1 MNVLRFDSERA
12 WVGAICSLWR
22 DRLRTNPGLTMCLPT
37 GLTPLPIYA
46 EMVASRRAGLVS
58 FDRARVFAL
67 DEFGDLEEGDPGRT
81 RNTLLTHVV
90 GPAGIPEASCRF
102 LDPGHSDVAEH
113 CADYD
118 HAVGGVFDLVLL
130 GLGTNGHLGMN
141 EPGSPADS
149 PTRRVDLADS
159 TIAASARY
167 FDHDRLPRWGLTVGL
182 GAILAAREVW
192 LLARGAAK
200 AEVVHQMLTGPIT
213 EDLPASLL
221 RRHPNCSVFLDDDA
235 AQAPG

>member
-1 MNVLRFDSERA
+1 MNVLRFDSEPA

-22 DRLRTNPGLTMCLPT
+22 DRLRTNPALTMCLPT

-58 FDRARVFAL
+58 FDRARIFAL
-67 DEFGDLEEGDPGRT
+67 DEFGDLEESDPGRT
-81 RNTLLTHVV
+81 KNTLLAHVV

-102 LDPGHSDVAEH
+102 LDPRHPDAYQH
-113 CADYD
+113 CAQYD
-118 HAVGGVFDLVLL
+118 RAVGGAFDLVVL

-141 EPGSPADS
+141 EPGSSADS
-149 PTRRVDLADS
+149 PTRRVDLAES

-221 RRHPNCSVFLDDDA
+221 RRHPNCWVFLDGEA
-235 AQAPG
+235 AQAPA